1 MTTETQILETLTK
14 LNRVLGTMSQT
25 ASAAPLKAGSR
36 GGDKDLLA
44 ARKVVKDATTVL
56 TSTATHVKKLGDRAQ
71 SAAENVG
78 ALSKAAYSGSRKLD
92 ELTTSFEK
100 SAVSISSVTSALDTL
115 SKSKIGE
122 FGTSADLLNKA
133 VISAATSISNIRVA
147 DITSSDIAGA
157 LTDATQSFTF
167 EAIQNFD
174 LLNSTFKGAIIDLG
188 KVRNEVKGIT
198 GESLGLSGLPTKITA
213 LENVLVGPDG
223 RAGLSKQVVRATN
236 YFKSFNKAI
245 IDAIRG
251 TRKGGSGGS
260 GGGGGG
266 GDDNGPSAAPAGK
279 PNKDAS
285 SFGRAILER
294 SLLAPANF
302 MAEQVIESMVR
313 VIDSAFQTTAAR
325 GFGGLFSSTFYE
337 LSIDAAAAGMSLQ
350 EYTKDVIEAN
360 EGLMSRSGSFDEFN
374 DRLTSSAKG
383 LEQFGIFGQE
393 GIKMA
398 AAIQQSS
405 STLGVPMTDLE
416 NSTNAQ
422 IKVFDKLRKTT
433 GMTAE
438 QFTDMMVTMKDNEV
452 VQRELIALAPM
463 ERSTRLAQIVDIS
476 SWGKQL
482 GLSENA
488 ARQLSE
494 ALINQRKATVKE
506 RFQARGRLNQ
516 AMALAGM
523 DPNQIA
529 EATGLVSKR
538 IRSNEEEKRLVQLLG
553 EYGQRSEQAI
563 QFGGPGMQYQFE
575 AMNEKLAETGN
586 LKQLMD
592 ASLAVVAGQ
601 ESGPQ
606 IQKETNQQL
615 SALDKTIGNLI
626 TKLEGLSNSPLLM
639 GGIGMLG
646 IIATSQLWKT
656 SLATSI
662 GTAVAT
668 AIRPLLATVMK
679 PELMGPPKP
688 DIDVPEGGG
697 KGGKGGK
704 GGRLAAVGSGALK
717 FLKSP
722 IGIGMIGSIVGYG
735 LEAIGSKMTDGPA
748 KAVVSVLSD
757 TATYAGLGAT
767 FGSLLGPIGTAVGAA
782 AGALIGLGKG
792 LWDNWGKLFGSN
804 EDAAKATEANTEQ
817 IKKNNDLIK
826 ARREGA
832 GSTVISMTDLSS
844 VPSNVARTAAA
855 YDPTIKPQTGTQIAT
870 PTQQAPKTVQPPEN
884 VNKEPVNEV
893 TKPAA
898 PAQKMAANPMP
909 DAAATLVQILEVLK
923 QSLGAESQQVELA
936 DRLLRSLSTTR
947 PASKEALV
955 DRAVR

>member
-1 MTTETQILETLTK
+1 MTTEKEILDTLTK

-36 GGDKDLLA
+36 GRDKDVLA
-44 ARKVVKDATTVL
+44 ARNAVRDATTVL

-100 SAVSISSVTSALDTL
+100 SAVSISSATSALDTL

-266 GDDNGPSAAPAGK
+266 GGDDDGPSAAPAGK

-360 EGLMSRSGSFDEFN
+360 EGLMSRSGSFDELN

-405 STLGVPMTDLE
+405 STLGVPMSNLE
-416 NSTNAQ
+416 DSTNAQ

-523 DPNQIA
+523 DSSKIA
-529 EATGLVSKR
+529 EASSLVSKR
-538 IRSNEEEKRLVQLLG
+538 VRTEDEDKRLVQLLG

-592 ASLAVVAGQ
+592 ASLAVVGAQ

-606 IQKETNQQL
+606 IQKETNQKL
-615 SALDKTIGNLI
+615 SALDTTIGNLI

-688 DIDVPEGGG
+688 GVDVPEGGG

-704 GGRLAAVGSGALK
+704 LAAVGSGALK

-792 LWDNWGKLFGSN
+792 LWDNWDKLFGSN

-817 IKKNNDLIK
+817 IKKNNEIIK

-832 GSTVISMTDLSS
+832 GSSVISMTDLTS

-870 PTQQAPKTVQPPEN
+870 PTQQAPKTVATPES
-884 VNKEPVNEV
+884 VNTEPVSNV

>member
-92 ELTTSFEK
+92 ELTSSFEK

-198 GESLGLSGLPTKITA
+198 SESLGLSGLPTKITA

-223 RAGLSKQVVRATN
+223 RAGLSKQVVRATS

-266 GDDNGPSAAPAGK
+266 GGDDDGPSAAPAGK
-279 PNKDAS
+279 PNKDKT

-523 DPNQIA
+523 DSSKIA
-529 EATGLVSKR
+529 EASSLVSKR
-538 IRSNEEEKRLVQLLG
+538 VRTGDEDKRLVQLLG

-592 ASLAVVAGQ
+592 ASLAVVGTQ

-606 IQKETNQQL
+606 IQKETNQKL
-615 SALDKTIGNLI
+615 SALDTTIGNLI

-662 GTAVAT
+662 GAAVAT

-704 GGRLAAVGSGALK
+704 LAAVGSGALK

-735 LEAIGSKMTDGPA
+735 LEAVGTKMTEGPA
-748 KAVVSVLSD
+748 KAMVNVLSD

-767 FGSLLGPIGTAVGAA
+767 FGSIIPGIGTAIGAA
-782 AGALIGLGKG
+782 IGAVFGTGKG
-792 LWDNWGKLFGSN
+792 LWESWDKLFGSN

-832 GSTVISMTDLSS
+832 GSSVISMTDLTS